1 MKTVVILWRRHRLLL
16 IAFVFAAALT
26 LFFAARFTF
35 FVMYWSD
42 PAHRDQPL
50 QGWMTIGYIAHSYD
64 VPREALADALG
75 LVPPEKGKRPTLDM
89 LARDRGMT
97 AAEFQ
102 AEIEATIE
110 RLRNDGVGK

>member
-1 MKTVVILWRRHRLLL
+1 MKTIVMLWRRHRLLL
-16 IAFVFAAALT
+16 TAFVFATALT
-26 LFFAARFTF
+26 LFFAARFTL
-35 FVMYWSD
+35 FVLYWSD
-42 PAHRDQPL
+42 PAHRNQPL

-75 LVPPEKGKRPTLDM
+75 LVPPEKGKRPTLDS

-102 AEIEATIE
+102 AEIKAAIE
-110 RLRNDGVGK
+110 RLRKDGADK

>member
-1 MKTVVILWRRHRLLL
+1 MKTVVILWRHHRLLL
-16 IAFVFAAALT
+16 MAFVVATALT

-35 FVMYWSD
+35 FVLYWSD

-64 VPREALADALG
+64 VPREALANALG
-75 LVPPEKGKRPTLDM
+75 LVPPEKGKRPTLDA
-89 LARDRGMT
+89 LARDKGMT

-102 AEIEATIE
+102 AEVEAAIE
-110 RLRNDGVGK
+110 RLRKGGTDK